1 MNIYKGI
8 SASAGIGIS
17 SVYFANTAA
26 LYVPKIAILDSEK
39 DSQWEKFETARNEV
53 LETMTKAS
61 ENTSPEQAAIF
72 QTYCM
77 MLSDPDFVSQVKVD
91 FQKQSLNIEFII
103 NEKVNQFAQNLF
115 LLHLAIDS

>member
-8 SASAGIGIS
+8 SASTGIGIS
-17 SVYFANTAA
+17 SVYFANTAT
-26 LYVPKIAILDSEK
+26 LNVPKNTILDSEK
-39 DSQWEKFETARNEV
+39 DSQWEKFETARNQV

-103 NEKVNQFAQNLF
+103 NEKVN
-115 LLHLAIDS
+115 